1 MIQLPGHG
9 FPCALAEENKGT
21 QPMTT
26 RTALLASSLLLLI
39 GNAAQALPTLQP
51 GSDPSLQPVAG
62 EDLDQY
68 VGWTVFGAARAPL
81 GVVSK
86 VDLKAGVIGVVG
98 RHGEFAL
105 MHTSVLK
112 RNGIELR
119 APTITFGEFAQAS
132 IANLT
137 RRGSTLI
144 YPNIIVT
151 EPPLG

>member
-9 FPCALAEENKGT
+9 FPCAVAEENKGT

-26 RTALLASSLLLLI
+26 RTALLASSLLFLI
-39 GNAAQALPTLQP
+39 AGNAAHALPT
-51 GSDPSLQPVAG
+51 LQPVAG

-68 VGWTVFGAARAPL
+68 VGWTVFGEARAPL

-86 VDLKAGVIGVVG
+86 VDRKAGVIGVVG

-105 MHTSVLK
+105 MHISVLK

-144 YPNIIVT
+144 YPNIIIT